1 MILVETCKLLQL
13 SGEFPCHVNLQP
25 APYQSSVA
33 QGTNSALSIPVGW
46 IIKKVSRNGNKKAK
60 VQIRWKYLQVE
71 AIFRHSGMQ
80 FFFCFLI
87 SLFLH
92 PPPPSSLLL
101 PRKQK
106 ERERE
111 NEKNGFST
119 WLETKIISRKEVRKL
134 FLESRRKKVKVKT
147 PFLVFR

>member
-33 QGTNSALSIPVGW
+33 QGTNSALSNPVGW
-46 IIKKVSRNGNKKAK
+46 MIKKVFRNGNKKAK

-80 FFFCFLI
+80 FFFCFLF
-87 SLFLH
+87 SLF
-92 PPPPSSLLL
+92 PVPTPSFL
-101 PRKQK
+101 PATTKKAK

-111 NEKNGFST
+111 RMKKMDSQRGWKQKSFPERKSGNYFWS
-119 WLETKIISRKEVRKL
+119 LEGKS
-134 FLESRRKKVKVKT
+134 
-147 PFLVFR
+147 

>member
-33 QGTNSALSIPVGW
+33 QSTNSALSIPVGW
-46 IIKKVSRNGNKKAK
+46 MIKKVSRNGNKKAK

-80 FFFCFLI
+80 FFFCFLF
-87 SLFLH
+87 SLF
-92 PPPPSSLLL
+92 PVPTPSFL
-101 PRKQK
+101 PATTKKAK

-134 FLESRRKKVKVKT
+134 FLESRRKKLKLKKNSI
-147 PFLVFR
+147 LSL